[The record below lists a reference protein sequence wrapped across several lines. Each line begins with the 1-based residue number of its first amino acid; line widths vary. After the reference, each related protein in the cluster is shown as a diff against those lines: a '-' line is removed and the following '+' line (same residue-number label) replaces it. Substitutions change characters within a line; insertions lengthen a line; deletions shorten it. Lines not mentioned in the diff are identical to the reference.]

1 MVHHDSVIVFVSEA
15 KRLLQLGNIPKAI
28 TALEGMLEMAEKEK
42 QKKEHPKAFQI
53 KQLGPTAELK
63 TVIEKVNEIIN
74 DRNIKPR
81 QF

>member
-42 QKKEHPKAFQI
+42 LRLSP
-53 KQLGPTAELK
+53 PTDTLK
-63 TVIEKVNEIIN
+63 LLYMEQMSLRTT
-74 DRNIKPR
+74 
-81 QF
+81 